1 MENSLE
7 LLHNKTYT
15 ELHGWTTRK
24 TALSVQKVDKW
35 SSLWFIFIIYSL
47 QMLRTEGCYAGYY
60 LCCYNPPSILFYSF
74 AKHDWLS
81 STKAIVMFA
90 LNFPVAVKQL
100 FQKNKKQKTKVI
112 SLGFFFQL
120 THEKNVYRE
129 FHHHDIWYID
139 KFTLCVWTAEYYK
152 YHRIK

>member
-100 FQKNKKQKTKVI
+100 FQKNKKPKKK
-112 SLGFFFQL
+112 SYFAWFFFSINAR
-120 THEKNVYRE
+120 EKCVSGISSSRHLVYRQV
-129 FHHHDIWYID
+129 HVV
-139 KFTLCVWTAEYYK
+139 CVNW
-152 YHRIK
+152 RILQIP